1 MSVDPSIIALV
12 VNIASWTCLSLGGIV
27 LIIGAL
33 GIVRL
38 PDFWSRV
45 HAAGMIDTL
54 GSALILLGMMLQA
67 GLTLVTLKLL
77 LIGLF
82 LFIAGPTATHAISNA
97 AWVAGIKPTRTE
109 KDEGSLL
116 GRKASS

>member
-1 MSVDPSIIALV
+1 MSIEPSIVALV
-12 VNIASWTCLSLGGIV
+12 VNIASWACLSLGG
-27 LIIGAL
+27 LILVIGAF

-54 GSALILLGMMLQA
+54 GSAFIILGMILQA

-82 LFIAGPTATHAISNA
+82 LFITGPTATHAISNA